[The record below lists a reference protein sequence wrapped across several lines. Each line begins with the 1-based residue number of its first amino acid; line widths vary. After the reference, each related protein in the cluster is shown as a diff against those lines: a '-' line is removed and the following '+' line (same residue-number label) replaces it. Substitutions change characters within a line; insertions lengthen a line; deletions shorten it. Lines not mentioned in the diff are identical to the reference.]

1 MKEFDKLSAANA
13 LKAAGLPA
21 QQARAVVETVGT
33 AVSDTAVTKADVQRM
48 DERFDRVDERFD
60 RMDERLDRMDE
71 RLDRMDEQFKQLETR
86 IERRMDL
93 RFEALEARLETRF
106 AEMDARFASL
116 EARMT
121 WRLVGVLTVLLAS
134 HAITVAILLQALA

>member
-48 DERFDRVDERFD
+48 DERF
-60 RMDERLDRMDE
+60 
-71 RLDRMDEQFKQLETR
+71 DRMDEQFKQLETR